1 MLELPNPPTALVLGN
16 NLVTVATILALR
28 KRGITPP
35 HGMATVSFD
44 DFPWADSFEPRL
56 TTMSQPVEELGA
68 VAVRLLFERM
78 ATPDLETRSV
88 RLEPTF
94 ELRESCGCPRDPGV

>member
-1 MLELPNPPTALVLGN
+1 
-16 NLVTVATILALR
+16 
-28 KRGITPP
+28 
-35 HGMATVSFD
+35 MATVSFD

-78 ATPDLETRSV
+78 ATPDLEARSV

-94 ELRESCGCPRDPGV
+94 ELRESCGCPRGPGA